1 MMHEHTMRA
10 FDTDLSGMRSAVM
23 TMGGLVEQQVYRAVE
38 VLRGAN
44 EALVAQVITEERAV
58 NRMHVQTDLLCNQII
73 ARRQPIAIDLREVV
87 AAIHTINDLERVG
100 DEAKKIAYNGRD
112 LQRYPGYAA
121 FPLDRVVAMGGMVR
135 EMLQQALDA
144 FLRHDAGALTVL
156 RARDREVDGIRTSL
170 IRELLEAMATE
181 PGSIHAAQELIF
193 VVQSLERI
201 GDHAE
206 NIAEY
211 VVNVVEGI
219 DRRHGAAAHEES
231 EPL

>member
-1 MMHEHTMRA
+1 MHQHTMKA

-38 VLRGAN
+38 VLRTGDEELA
-44 EALVAQVITEERAV
+44 AQVVTEERAV

-112 LQRYPGYAA
+112 LQRHPACAA
-121 FPLDRVVAMGGMVR
+121 FPLDRVVAMGATVR
-135 EMLQQALDA
+135 GMLQSALDA
-144 FLRHDAGALTVL
+144 FLRHDARALDDL
-156 RARDREVDGIRTSL
+156 RERDRAVDVIRTSL
-170 IRELLEAMATE
+170 IRELLEAMATD
-181 PGSIHAAQELIF
+181 PNSIPAAQEMIF
-193 VVQSLERI
+193 IVQSLERI

-219 DRRHGAAAHEES
+219 DRRHGSAAQHEEG
-231 EPL
+231 EPT

>member
-1 MMHEHTMRA
+1 MHEHTMRA

-38 VLRGAN
+38 VLRTGDA
-44 EALVAQVITEERAV
+44 ALLAQVITEERAV

-100 DEAKKIAYNGRD
+100 DEAKKIAYNSRD
-112 LQRYPGYAA
+112 LQHYTGHAA
-121 FPLDRVVAMGGMVR
+121 FPLARVASMGEMVR
-135 EMLQQALDA
+135 GMLQQSLDA
-144 FLRHDAGALTVL
+144 FLRHDAGALDGL
-156 RARDREVDGIRTSL
+156 RKRDRAVDEIRSSL
-170 IRELLEAMATE
+170 IRELLEGMAAE
-181 PGSIHAAQELIF
+181 PASIPAAQELIF
-193 VVQSLERI
+193 IVQSLERI

-219 DRRHGAAAHEES
+219 DRRHGAAAHEEGDLS
-231 EPL
+231 

>member
-1 MMHEHTMRA
+1 MHEHTMRA

-38 VLRGAN
+38 VLRGGDA
-44 EALVAQVITEERAV
+44 ELVAQVITEERAV

-112 LQRYPGYAA
+112 LQRYAGHAA
-121 FPLDRVVAMGGMVR
+121 FPLDRVAAMGQTVR
-135 EMLQQALDA
+135 EMLQKALDA
-144 FLRHDAGALTVL
+144 FLRHDARALDEL
-156 RARDREVDGIRTSL
+156 RKRDRVVDQIRTSL
-170 IRELLEAMATE
+170 IRELLEAMAAE
-181 PGSIHAAQELIF
+181 PASIPAAQELIF
-193 VVQSLERI
+193 IVQSLERI

-219 DRRHGAAAHEES
+219 DRRHGSAEHEEGGD
-231 EPL
+231 

>member
-1 MMHEHTMRA
+1 MHEHTMRA

-38 VLRGAN
+38 VLRTGDA
-44 EALVAQVITEERAV
+44 ALLAQVITEERAV

-100 DEAKKIAYNGRD
+100 DEAKKIAYNSRD
-112 LQRYPGYAA
+112 LQRYIGHAA
-121 FPLDRVVAMGGMVR
+121 FPLDRVASMGEMVR
-135 EMLQQALDA
+135 GMLQRSLDA
-144 FLRHDAGALTVL
+144 FLRHDAGAPDGL
-156 RARDREVDGIRTSL
+156 RTRDRAVDEMRTSL
-170 IRELLEAMATE
+170 IRELLEGMAVE
-181 PGSIHAAQELIF
+181 PASIPAAQELIF
-193 VVQSLERI
+193 IVQSLERI

-211 VVNVVEGI
+211 VVNVVQGI
-219 DRRHGAAAHEES
+219 DRRHGAAAHEEGDPS
-231 EPL
+231 